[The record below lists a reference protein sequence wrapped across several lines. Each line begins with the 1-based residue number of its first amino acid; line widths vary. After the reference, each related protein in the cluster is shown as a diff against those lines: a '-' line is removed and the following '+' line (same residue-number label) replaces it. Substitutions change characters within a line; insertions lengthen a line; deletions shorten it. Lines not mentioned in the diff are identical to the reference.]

1 MRIGYVLCPVAL
13 LVIACDCPCEPPD
26 LGTDF
31 VVCRENK
38 NGTSTP
44 VLFNKMGP
52 VSTPNPNFDAKDW
65 SCPKTDKS
73 PIWTN
78 SEGAR
83 YHQGGTSPLSS
94 SKGSRAV
101 AADTAPYLPRTIL
114 DLPFS
119 ARPSASDNTSV
130 ACDSSYPDILQVN
143 HDRASVNRISSCGFK
158 LLATIPV
165 AAQPL
170 QIAFTPDG
178 LTALVTSFDNAVNF
192 IDLASNRVTFTLMT
206 AFDVN
211 PHGIA
216 ISSDGAR
223 AYITSF
229 NTENAQVAVID
240 MASRKVISSISVTS
254 YPQTATLTPDDSQLY
269 VTFPLGDAVYIIDTL
284 TNTVA
289 RTLSVA
295 APRAVAFNSVGTR
308 AYISS
313 ASGSPGTV
321 QELDTETTK
330 VIRSFPVGL
339 GPTDVKVLYGDQ
351 TVMVTNYE
359 GQSVSTIHLGT
370 GLVTSVALGGPV
382 SGLTIVH

>member
-1 MRIGYVLCPVAL
+1 MKIGYVLCPVAF
-13 LVIACDCPCEPPD
+13 LVIACDCPCDPPD
-26 LGTDF
+26 LGTDV
-31 VVCRENK
+31 VVCRKDN
-38 NGTSTP
+38 NGVSMP
-44 VLFNKMGP
+44 VLVNSKGGS
-52 VSTPNPNFDAKDW
+52 VSSPNSNFAANDW
-65 SCPKTDKS
+65 SCPDTKES

-78 SEGAR
+78 SEGSK
-83 YHQGGTSPLSS
+83 YTQGGKSASS
-94 SKGSRAV
+94 SNGARTA
-101 AADTAPYLPRTIL
+101 AADTAAYLPRAIL

-158 LLATIPV
+158 MLATIPV
-165 AAQPL
+165 ATRPL

-192 IDLASNRVTFTLMT
+192 IDLASNRVTFTLTT

-216 ISSDGAR
+216 VSSDGAR

-240 MASRKVISSISVTS
+240 MALRKVITSISVTS

-295 APRAVAFNSVGTR
+295 APRSVVFNSVGTR

-321 QELDTETTK
+321 QELDTETLK
-330 VIRSFPVGL
+330 VIRSFVVGL
-339 GPTDVKVLYGDQ
+339 GPTDLKVLYGDQ

-359 GQSVSTIHLGT
+359 GQSVSTINLGT
-370 GLVTSVALGGPV
+370 GLVTTLAMGGPV